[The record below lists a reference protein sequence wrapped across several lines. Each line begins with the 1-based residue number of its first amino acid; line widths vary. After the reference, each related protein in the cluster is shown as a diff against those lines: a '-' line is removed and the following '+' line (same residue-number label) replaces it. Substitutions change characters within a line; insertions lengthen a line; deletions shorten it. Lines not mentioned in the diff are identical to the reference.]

1 MASISF
7 FPSRSDRVRVAA
19 LCVALLVSAGAHA
32 NPANC
37 DNDMTEDQRFQASLC
52 SAHAGCRFVFGIA
65 DTCIKAKSFLSRL
78 GLGGRGSATEVTD
91 SRVSNALVESGVPQ
105 SGISSCLFDFDR
117 TKCGE
122 YLSGGPKQP
131 GAKEKADEIVERL
144 KGKVYDTTVWD
155 AGLGLAKEGLLMC
168 DAATNEANMRDAV
181 RAKERCALADGNINA
196 CLSTKQGHEELRR
209 NLQSLIDGGGLGA
222 DAAGYRSLASTPYPA
237 CPTTLPSSG
246 KTPKVALADYLKFW
260 DTPEEPKSKKTE
272 PAGGT
277 DGIAGLLEKGVSQ
290 VEKGISQVSDWFSKA
305 FSSEQKPTSKEEESK
320 REAGAWVDKN
330 LADTQ
335 ARADREQ
342 EEKNR
347 KAQEASARLER
358 AREAERIAN
367 QTPAER
373 ITDSFDQRIAAAREQ
388 CAANDSSCNTG
399 CMAVAAVGVF
409 SIFMARGSSA
419 SGAAGEQ
426 VQQCS
431 NRCDQAKSSCE
442 QEVSALEQEKS
453 RAISNA
459 TRGPSVASANT
470 AATGAGAGGR
480 GASAGGR
487 SCREILESLVG
498 PVNDGNPMNAAG
510 SNLRYPLGQIYSDQV
525 WAAQI
530 YVRVANTHPACAN
543 DQSSKEAVAASLRS
557 TQGYC
562 RQTESLRSGGPF
574 NCDTG
579 QSYGGTAARTEA
591 AIRQLFQETSVAG
604 GGGAPARPP
613 DGTCKAAVAQQ
624 EADFTVINQRGKSTG
639 AANSTVP
646 SMQVGLYMMSERL
659 KLLDRLCRG
668 QPEYGGYASMK
679 QSQDSTMRACR
690 QIATNS
696 ADCAPRVAW

>member
-1 MASISF
+1 MGVAGAVINKKIRLITGDHMTRISPVYSGPAWF
-7 FPSRSDRVRVAA
+7 RVAF
-19 LCVALLVSAGAHA
+19 LCVTLLVSAAVHA

-37 DNDMTEDQRFQASLC
+37 DGDMTEDQRFQAELC

-65 DTCIKAKSFLSRL
+65 DTCVKVKSFLSKL
-78 GLGGRGSATEVTD
+78 GLGGRGSTTAVTD
-91 SRVSNALVESGVPQ
+91 SRVSNALTESGVPQ
-105 SGISSCLFDFDR
+105 SGISSCLFDFDQ
-117 TKCGE
+117 TKCRE

-272 PAGGT
+272 PTGGAE
-277 DGIAGLLEKGVSQ
+277 GIAGMLEKGVST
-290 VEKGISQVSDWFSKA
+290 VSDWFNKA
-305 FSSEQKPTSKEEESK
+305 FLSEQKPTSKEEESK

-342 EEKNR
+342 EERNR

-358 AREAERIAN
+358 AREAERLAN

-373 ITDSFDQRIAAAREQ
+373 ITDGFDQRIATARQQ
-388 CAANDSSCNTG
+388 CVANDSSCNSG
-399 CMAVAAVGVF
+399 CMAVAAVGVL
-409 SIFMARGSSA
+409 SIFMARGSASSA
-419 SGAAGEQ
+419 VSEQ

-453 RAISNA
+453 QAISGSGRVSATTSSNSNA
-459 TRGPSVASANT
+459 AS
-470 AATGAGAGGR
+470 GGN
-480 GASAGGR
+480 ASGR
-487 SCREILESLVG
+487 NCQDTLNSLIG
-498 PVNDGNPMNAAG
+498 PVNDASAA
-510 SNLRYPLGQIYSDQV
+510 SRLTPAQSAQETV
-525 WAAQI
+525 WAMQT
-530 YVRVANTHPACAN
+530 YSRVANTHPACAN
-543 DQSSKEAVAASLRS
+543 DAQSKQQVASMLRKE
-557 TQGYC
+557 QDIC
-562 RQTESLRSGGPF
+562 RQRGFPNCES
-574 NCDTG
+574 G
-579 QSYGGTAARTEA
+579 QNFSGTAGRTDA

-613 DGTCKAAVAQQ
+613 GGDCKTAYDRQ
-624 EADFTVINQRGKSTG
+624 EAEFMAINRRAPNTRNGP
-639 AANSTVP
+639 VLP
-646 SMQVGLYMMSERL
+646 SMQVGLYLTSERL
-659 KLLDRLCRG
+659 KLLDQLCKG
-668 QPEYGGYASMK
+668 
-679 QSQDSTMRACR
+679 QSQYAEYSGTKRSYDETLRACK

-696 ADCAPRVAW
+696 ADCAPKVAW